1 MTVWKNASKKT
12 ALMKPYVRIVDDE
25 EDVRTSMAL
34 LLRLAGIDVRT
45 YETRRICSKTGSL
58 RRRAVSCS
66 TFECPGM
73 DGLHLQETLI
83 ARHVDLPILF
93 LTGHG
98 DVDTAVTVMRRGA
111 VDFIQKPPAPEVFLA
126 AIRKYVAWH
135 ERVRAHVVRVSD
147 ARAKYETLTL
157 REKEV
162 LRGVAEGLLNKQIAF
177 KYSIGIETVKTYRAN
192 AWRNSTSA
200 RRSMRRSFTIFIG
213 GVPSSTRSRRS
224 RTKCRTSSAQGV
236 EDRETREGGRNDRA
250 DDSTMRIDR
259 NAVRESLLN
268 D

>member
-45 YETRRICSKTGSL
+45 YENAADLLENGE
-58 RRRAVSCS
+58 
-66 TFECPGM
+66 FETPGCLVLDIRMPGM

-126 AIRKYVAWH
+126 AIRKYVA
-135 ERVRAHVVRVSD
+135 
-147 ARAKYETLTL
+147 
-157 REKEV
+157 
-162 LRGVAEGLLNKQIAF
+162 
-177 KYSIGIETVKTYRAN
+177 
-192 AWRNSTSA
+192 
-200 RRSMRRSFTIFIG
+200 
-213 GVPSSTRSRRS
+213 
-224 RTKCRTSSAQGV
+224 
-236 EDRETREGGRNDRA
+236 
-250 DDSTMRIDR
+250 
-259 NAVRESLLN
+259 
-268 D
+268 

>member
-1 MTVWKNASKKT
+1 MTTWKYVPMKT
-12 ALMKPYVRIVDDE
+12 AMKKPYVRVVDDE

-45 YETRRICSKTGSL
+45 YESAADLMENGE
-58 RRRAVSCS
+58 
-66 TFECPGM
+66 FETPGCLVLDIRMPGM
-73 DGLHLQETLI
+73 DGLRLQEMLI
-83 ARHVDLPILF
+83 ASHVDLPILF

-126 AIRKYVAWH
+126 SIRKYVAWH
-135 ERVRAHVVRVSD
+135 ERVRAHVMRVSD
-147 ARAKYETLTL
+147 ARAQYEKLTL

-177 KYSIGIETVKTYRAN
+177 KCSIGIETVKTYRAN
-192 AWRNSTSA
+192 ALAKLDIRTAVEA
-200 RRSMRRSFTIFIG
+200 RDFLIFIG
-213 GVPSSTRSRRS
+213 EIQLDTLPLLSNEVQEFLARGCEARKIGEEERLD
-224 RTKCRTSSAQGV
+224 CADETS
-236 EDRETREGGRNDRA
+236 
-250 DDSTMRIDR
+250 MRIDR